1 MRPRNSAWVMRPL
14 YLAMPPWPN
23 PAIQRAPKSALL
35 RGLALG
41 APVGRQ
47 RIGREAPV
55 ERRHRA
61 GLEVTF
67 SRPHQD
73 HRRRC
78 HQIASVVGP
87 RRTAHRPRRAPIVEE
102 GRAEILERELAP
114 LGRQMLAHALVAID
128 R

>member
-47 RIGREAPV
+47 RVGRELAV
-55 ERRHRA
+55 ERRHGA
-61 GLEVTF
+61 GFEMALA
-67 SRPHQD
+67 RPHED
-73 HRRRC
+73 HRRRG
-78 HQIASVVGP
+78 HQIATVVGP
-87 RRTAHRPRRAPIVEE
+87 RRTAHRPGRAPIVEE
-102 GRAEILERELAP
+102 GRTEILERELAA
-114 LGRQMLAHALVAID
+114 LG
-128 R
+128 